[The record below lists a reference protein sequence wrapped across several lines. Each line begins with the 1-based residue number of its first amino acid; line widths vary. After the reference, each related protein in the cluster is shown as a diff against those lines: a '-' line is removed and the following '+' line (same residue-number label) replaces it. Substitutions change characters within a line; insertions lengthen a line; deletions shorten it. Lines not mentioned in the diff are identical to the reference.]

1 VRLPAFCFESF
12 RTRRQMLL
20 LVAKRL
26 WSLVVSDA
34 KMITVANILL
44 ASILSGNC
52 PVASF
57 AEVVKSS

>member
-1 VRLPAFCFESF
+1 LTWWWLHQLCI
-12 RTRRQMLL
+12 
-20 LVAKRL
+20 
-26 WSLVVSDA
+26 DA

-57 AEVVKSS
+57 AEVVKLPNAA